1 MKKNNYVFSN
11 FNFPPELNKFLD
23 IMLKCQV
30 PYKKKLLCQLEN
42 AVLRN
47 IERDIGFIAYVLD
60 IESNLFDDSDIP
72 TPALEMLVF
81 SDKHFETEFLLHW
94 TKNIKELEI
103 YNVAGENYLEL
114 ENFSDIVLNANL
126 TKNGENCSF
135 Q

>member
-1 MKKNNYVFSN
+1 MKRNNYVFSN

-30 PYKKKLLCQLEN
+30 PYRKKLLYQLKN
-42 AVLRN
+42 AVLRR
-47 IERDIGFIAYVLD
+47 IEREIGFIAYVLD
-60 IESNLFDDSDIP
+60 IESSLFDDSNIP

-114 ENFSDIVLNANL
+114 ENFSDIVLNASL
-126 TKNGENCSF
+126 TKNGDNF
-135 Q
+135 V

>member
-23 IMLKCQV
+23 IMLKYQV

-60 IESNLFDDSDIP
+60 IESNLFDDGDIP

-81 SDKHFETEFLLHW
+81 NNKHFETEFLLH
-94 TKNIKELEI
+94 
-103 YNVAGENYLEL
+103 
-114 ENFSDIVLNANL
+114 
-126 TKNGENCSF
+126 
-135 Q
+135 

>member
-47 IERDIGFIAYVLD
+47 MERDIGFL
-60 IESNLFDDSDIP
+60 
-72 TPALEMLVF
+72 
-81 SDKHFETEFLLHW
+81 
-94 TKNIKELEI
+94 
-103 YNVAGENYLEL
+103 
-114 ENFSDIVLNANL
+114 
-126 TKNGENCSF
+126 
-135 Q
+135 

>member
-1 MKKNNYVFSN
+1 
-11 FNFPPELNKFLD
+11 
-23 IMLKCQV
+23 MLKCQV

-60 IESNLFDDSDIP
+60 IESNLFDDGDIP

-81 SDKHFETEFLLHW
+81 NNKHFETEFLLHW

-114 ENFSDIVLNANL
+114 DNFSDIVLNANL
-126 TKNGENCSF
+126 TKK
-135 Q
+135 